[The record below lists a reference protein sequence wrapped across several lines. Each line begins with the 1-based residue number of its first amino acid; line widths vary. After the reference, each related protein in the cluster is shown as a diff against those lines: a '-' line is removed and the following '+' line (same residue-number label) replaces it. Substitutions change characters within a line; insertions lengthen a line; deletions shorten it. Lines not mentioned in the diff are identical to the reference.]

1 MPKLPSAR
9 QYGLAQAPVPN
20 PQLAPS
26 NAGLGSAPQQSA
38 AMAYRAAQQPNVFQI
53 GAEGM
58 GQLADAQVRA
68 QKKEDAIGRLRAAD
82 AYTSG
87 ADAIMDE
94 EGDPTDKAWTDGQLK
109 KLADLRETTLGA
121 FPGSDEGRAALGFD
135 LNEMHRGYSSKF
147 AAQRAKAT
155 DQLVENHLSRATN
168 RFAASIYQNPG
179 TYADSKELAMRFF
192 DDNLAP
198 TMDPQVANARRLRL
212 EGELDFAA
220 VDALIEK
227 EQLAGA
233 EVLLT
238 EMAETIPPDS
248 RRALARKIDQ
258 TRQEMASGS
267 DWTLGGDGVRM
278 NKATGEIVPP
288 PPEVQAYF
296 QGLKESG
303 RTSVDVKVDAAGQT
317 EFAKERS
324 KRLSA
329 DLGTFHEKASQ
340 ASSAARQAEDIDRL
354 LQGQPTG
361 TWGADIAAVV
371 KQQFGLSDEQVA
383 NREAADAATFAL
395 VLDKAKQ
402 VAPVTGP
409 DITMLRR
416 LSPGTSQTPEGRRTL
431 VYILN
436 RSAEYQTIMADAAAQ
451 ISDAVASGG
460 TTEGQARIAIADV
473 QRKLDAHFQKTF
485 SPPKVK

>member
-26 NAGLGSAPQQSA
+26 NAGLGSAPDAAA

-58 GQLADAQVRA
+58 GQLAEAQIRA
-68 QKKEDAIGRLRAAD
+68 QKKDDAIGRLRAAD
-82 AYTSG
+82 AYTTA
-87 ADAIMDE
+87 ADAIMSED
-94 EGDPTDKAWTDGQLK
+94 GDPTDKAWSDGQLK
-109 KLADLRETTLGA
+109 KLQDLRENTLKA

-135 LNEMHRGYSSKF
+135 LNEMHRGYSTKF

-155 DQLVENHLSRATN
+155 DQLVENHLNRATN
-168 RFAASIYQNPG
+168 RFAAGIYQNPA
-179 TYADSKELAMRFF
+179 TYADSKDLALRFF
-192 DDNLAP
+192 DENLAP
-198 TMDPQVANARRLRL
+198 TMDPQIANARRLKL

-227 EQLAGA
+227 DQLAGA
-233 EVLLT
+233 EVLLV
-238 EMAETIPPDS
+238 EMAETIPPND

-258 TRQEMASGS
+258 TRQSMASGS

-278 NKATGEIVPP
+278 NKATGEVVPP

-303 RTSVDVKVDAAGQT
+303 RTAVDVKVDTAGQT

-324 KRLSA
+324 KKLSA
-329 DLGTFHEKASQ
+329 DLGAYHDKAQQ
-340 ASSAARQAEDIDRL
+340 ASSAARQAEDIDRM

-361 TWGADIAAVV
+361 TWGADIAAAV

-383 NREAADAATFAL
+383 NRQAAEAATFSM

-409 DITMLRR
+409 DISMLRR
-416 LSPGTSQTPEGRRTL
+416 LTPGTAQTPGGRRILT
-431 VYILN
+431 YILD
-436 RSAEYQTIMADAAAQ
+436 RSAEYQTIMANTGAK
-451 ISDAVASGG
+451 ISDAVAEGRM
-460 TTEGQARIAIADV
+460 TEGNARRALADV
-473 QRKLDAHFQKTF
+473 QRKLDDRFAKTF
-485 SPPKVK
+485 SPPEVK